1 MRWQGRRE
9 SENVED
15 RRYDDG
21 GYDGGP
27 GGGGFGFPFP
37 GGGGGGGFQ
46 IPMGQGGGGGVG
58 LIGIIVIVGIAL
70 LFGVDPRIILGGGGG
85 MEMPGGSRQIPLP
98 RDIQPRAVSAGDDT
112 MKHFVAAVLADT
124 EDIWTKLFRDI
135 GRTYLPPKL
144 VLFRGGTQSGCGHAS
159 TQMGP
164 FYCPTNRKIFIDL
177 SFYDLLKRRFNAP
190 GEFAQA
196 YVIAHEVGHHVQNSF
211 GQLQQVQQLQM
222 AASGPQ
228 RNALQVRV
236 ELQAD
241 CYAGVWAK
249 NTSRINKTLEPGD
262 IESALRAASAIG
274 DDAIQNSTRGYAVP
288 DSFTHGSSEQRV
300 RWFRRGYDEGR
311 INACD
316 TFGAQTL

>member
-21 GYDGGP
+21 GYSDGP

-37 GGGGGGGFQ
+37 GGGGGGFP

-70 LFGVDPRIILGGGGG
+70 LFGVDPRVILGGGGG
-85 MEMPGGSRQIPLP
+85 IEMPGGARQIQLP
-98 RDIQPRAVSAGDDT
+98 RDTQPRVVSAEDET
-112 MKHFVAAVLADT
+112 MKRFVAVVLGDT
-124 EDIWTKLFRDI
+124 EDIWAKLFRDM
-135 GRTYLPPKL
+135 GRTYIPPKL
-144 VLFRGGTQSGCGHAS
+144 VLFRRGIQSGCGLANA
-159 TQMGP
+159 QMGP
-164 FYCPTNRKIFIDL
+164 FYCPTNRKIYIDL
-177 SFYDLLKRRFNAP
+177 SFYEMLKRRFRAP

-196 YVIAHEVGHHVQNSF
+196 YVIAHEVGHHVQNSL
-211 GQLQQVQQLQM
+211 GLLQQVQQRQM
-222 AASGPQ
+222 TASGTE
-228 RNALQVRV
+228 RNARQVRV

-249 NTSRINKTLEPGD
+249 NTDRINKILEPGD

-300 RWFRRGYDEGR
+300 RWFKRGYDEGT

-316 TFGAQTL
+316 TFSAQAL

>member
-21 GYDGGP
+21 GYDSGP
-27 GGGGFGFPFP
+27 SGGGFGFPFP
-37 GGGGGGGFQ
+37 GGGGGGFQ
-46 IPMGQGGGGGVG
+46 IPMGQGGGGVG

-70 LFGVDPRIILGGGGG
+70 LLGVDPRVILGGGGGG
-85 MEMPGGSRQIPLP
+85 MEMPGGARQIQLP
-98 RDIQPRAVSAGDDT
+98 RDMQPRAVSPGDDT
-112 MKHFVAAVLADT
+112 MKRFVSVVLADT
-124 EDIWTKLFRDI
+124 EDIWTKIFRDM
-135 GRTYLPPKL
+135 GRTYIPPKL
-144 VLFRGGTQSGCGHAS
+144 VLFRGGIQSGCGLAS

-164 FYCPTNRKIFIDL
+164 FYCPTNRKVYIDL
-177 SFYDLLKRRFNAP
+177 SFYETLKRRFNAP

-196 YVIAHEVGHHVQNSF
+196 YVIAHEIGHHVQNSL
-211 GQLQQVQQLQM
+211 GLLQQVQRLQM
-222 AASGPQ
+222 AASGTE

-241 CYAGVWAK
+241 CFAGVWAK
-249 NTSRINKTLEPGD
+249 NTDRINKTLEPGD

-300 RWFRRGYDEGR
+300 RWFKRGYDEGTV
-311 INACD
+311 NACQ
-316 TFGAQTL
+316 TFGAQNL

>member
-21 GYDGGP
+21 GYGDGS

-37 GGGGGGGFQ
+37 GGGGGGFQ
-46 IPMGQGGGGGVG
+46 IPMGQSGGGGIG
-58 LIGIIVIVGIAL
+58 LIGILVIVGIAL
-70 LFGVDPRIILGGGGG
+70 LFGVDPRVILGGGEG
-85 MEMPGGSRQIPLP
+85 MEMPGSARQIQLP
-98 RDIQPRAVSAGDDT
+98 RDTQPRAVSAGDET
-112 MKHFVAAVLADT
+112 MKRFVSVVLADT
-124 EDIWTKLFRDI
+124 EDVWTKIFRDS
-135 GRTYLPPKL
+135 GRTYIPPKL
-144 VLFRGGTQSGCGHAS
+144 VLFRGGTRSGCGIANV
-159 TQMGP
+159 QMGP
-164 FYCPTNRKIFIDL
+164 FYCPTDRKVYIDL
-177 SFYDLLKRRFNAP
+177 SFYEMLKRRFNAP

-196 YVIAHEVGHHVQNSF
+196 YVIAHEIGHHVQNSL
-211 GQLQQVQQLQM
+211 GLLQQVQQRQM
-222 AASGPQ
+222 AVSGTE

-249 NTSRINKTLEPGD
+249 NTDRINKILEPGD
-262 IESALRAASAIG
+262 IESALRAATAIG

-300 RWFRRGYDEGR
+300 RWFKRGYDEGTPS
-311 INACD
+311 ACQ
-316 TFGAQTL
+316 TFEAQTL

>member
-21 GYDGGP
+21 GYGDGS

-37 GGGGGGGFQ
+37 GGGGGGFQ
-46 IPMGQGGGGGVG
+46 IPMGQSGGGGIG
-58 LIGIIVIVGIAL
+58 LLGIIVIVGIAL
-70 LFGVDPRIILGGGGG
+70 LFGVDPRVILTGGGGG
-85 MEMPGGSRQIPLP
+85 MEIPGGARQIQLP
-98 RDIQPRAVSAGDDT
+98 RDTQPRAVSAADDS
-112 MKHFVAAVLADT
+112 MKRFVSVVLADT
-124 EDIWTKLFRDI
+124 EDVWTKLFRDMN
-135 GRTYLPPKL
+135 RTYIPPKL
-144 VLFRGGTQSGCGHAS
+144 VLFRGGIPSGCGLAS

-164 FYCPTNRKIFIDL
+164 FYCPTNRKIYIDL
-177 SFYDLLKRRFNAP
+177 SFYEMLKRRFNAP

-196 YVIAHEVGHHVQNSF
+196 YVIAHEVGHHVQNSL
-211 GQLQQVQQLQM
+211 GLLQQVQRLQM
-222 AASGPQ
+222 TSSGTE

-249 NTSRINKTLEPGD
+249 NTDRINKMLEPGD
-262 IESALRAASAIG
+262 IESGLRAASAIG
-274 DDAIQNSTRGYAVP
+274 DDAIQKSTRGYAVP

-300 RWFRRGYDEGR
+300 RWFKRGYDEGTM
-311 INACD
+311 NACD
-316 TFGAQTL
+316 TINTQAL